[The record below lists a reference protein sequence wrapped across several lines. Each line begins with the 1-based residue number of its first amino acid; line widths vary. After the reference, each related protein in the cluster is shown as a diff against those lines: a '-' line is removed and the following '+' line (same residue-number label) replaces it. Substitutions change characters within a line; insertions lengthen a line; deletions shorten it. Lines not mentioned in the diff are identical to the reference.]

1 MRGGHA
7 QNKRLIIN
15 KIRTLKQQEDFKA
28 PFDTLVLLPVMWGEM
43 DAFGHI
49 NNVVYM
55 RYFETAR
62 VQYFDRLA
70 GMQNFPG
77 DIKPI
82 LASITGTYKR
92 PIVYPDTLRIYVG
105 VTKLGGASMT
115 MACEMYSEKGYLA
128 FQGECVLVMFDVVK
142 QRPVGI
148 PQVVRDFARS
158 IDGEKIEQA

>member
-1 MRGGHA
+1 MEP
-7 QNKRLIIN
+7 K
-15 KIRTLKQQEDFKA
+15 EDFKA
-28 PFDTLVLLPVMWGEM
+28 PFATLIHLPVMWGEM

-62 VQYFDRLA
+62 VQYFDRME

-77 DIKPI
+77 DVKPI

-105 VTKLGGASMT
+105 VRKLGGASMT
-115 MACEMYSEKGYLA
+115 MACEIYSEKGFLA

-142 QRPVGI
+142 QRPVSI
-148 PQVVRDFARS
+148 PQSVRDFAIS
-158 IDGEKIEQA
+158 IDGEQIEQS